1 MKSLAFIALSVIA
14 SAVMAAGPAPSS
26 SNPEI
31 KITGNSTQTVS
42 MSAAHANNKASGTD
56 SQALQNLASN
66 AGDVTIGG
74 NSTQS
79 MTATWGSSVLNESS
93 GTDSYASQNVS
104 SNLGDVAITG
114 NSTQTTTLAYS
125 TLSNLAAGTNSK
137 AVQNVASNNACVS
150 CLPSNHGGG
159 GWGN

>member
-14 SAVMAAGPAPSS
+14 SAAMAGGPVPTS

-42 MSAAHANNKASGTD
+42 MSAAHASNKATGTD
-56 SQALQNLASN
+56 SQAIQNLASN

-79 MTATWGSSVLNESS
+79 MTANFGSSVTNEAS
-93 GTDSYASQNVS
+93 GLDAYASQNVS
-104 SNLGDVAITG
+104 SNLGDVTITG
-114 NSTQTTTLAYS
+114 NSTQTTTLNLA
-125 TLSNLAAGTNSK
+125 TLSNLASAHNSK

-159 GWGN
+159 GH